1 MRRAFFVV
9 IAVLGCAMA
18 SPAGAAGAASVE
30 FKVVANP
37 SVKASEIS
45 ADDLKGVFLATKAS
59 LPDGSQVEPVL
70 AKTGA
75 AHQAFLKD
83 LGKSDAGLST
93 YYRSLVFT
101 GKGSMPK
108 ICGSDAEVIEYV
120 AKTKGA
126 IGYVSASATTSGT
139 KTLDV
144 K

>member
-1 MRRAFFVV
+1 MRRALFGL
-9 IAVLGCAMA
+9 IAMLGFAVA
-18 SPAGAAGAASVE
+18 SPAAADE

-37 SVKASEIS
+37 SIKASEIS
-45 ADDLKGVFLATKAS
+45 IDDLKGVFLATKTS

-75 AHQAFLKD
+75 AHEAFLKD
-83 LGKSDAGLST
+83 IGKTGQALST

-108 ICGSDAEVIEYV
+108 VCASDAEVIEYV
-120 AKTKGA
+120 SKTRGA
-126 IGYVSASATTSGT
+126 IGYVSAAANAAGT

>member
-1 MRRAFFVV
+1 MRRALFGL
-9 IAVLGCAMA
+9 IAMLGVAVS
-18 SPAGAAGAASVE
+18 SPAAAAE

-45 ADDLKGVFLATKAS
+45 IDDLKGVFLATKTS

-70 AKTGA
+70 AKAGA
-75 AHQAFLKD
+75 AHEAFLKD
-83 LGKSDAGLST
+83 LGKTGPALST

-108 ICGSDAEVIEYV
+108 VCATDAEVIEYV
-120 AKTKGA
+120 SKTKGA
-126 IGYVSASATTSGT
+126 IGYVSTAANAAGT

>member
-1 MRRAFFVV
+1 MRQTLAVFL
-9 IAVLGCAMA
+9 AVLGMA
-18 SPAGAAGAASVE
+18 ATLSARAGE

-37 SVKASEIS
+37 SVKASDIS
-45 ADDLKGVFLATKAS
+45 ADDLKGIFLATKAS

-83 LGKSDAGLST
+83 LGKSDAALTT

-101 GKGSMPK
+101 GRGSMPK
-108 ICGSDAEVIEYV
+108 VCATDAEVIEYV
-120 AKTKGA
+120 SKTKGA
-126 IGYVSASATTSGT
+126 IGYVSANAATAGT
-139 KTLDV
+139 KTLDL